1 MVTLQQKRNKSLSHN
16 DEALHRT
23 SFNGTGTNTQSGI
36 KMEKSAMRDCAI
48 AKNDINPE
56 AGPFFKKISKLVFFW
71 ILGLQCEADPK
82 KR

>member
-36 KMEKSAMRDCAI
+36 KMEKSAKRACAI
-48 AKNDINPE
+48 AKNDIHQSE
-56 AGPFFKKISKLVFFW
+56 AGPLEFFFKKHL
-71 ILGLQCEADPK
+71 D
-82 KR
+82 

>member
-23 SFNGTGTNTQSGI
+23 SFNGTGTNTQSEI

-48 AKNDINPE
+48 ANNDIHQ
-56 AGPFFKKISKLVFFW
+56 S
-71 ILGLQCEADPK
+71 EADPVEFFLK
-82 KR
+82 NI